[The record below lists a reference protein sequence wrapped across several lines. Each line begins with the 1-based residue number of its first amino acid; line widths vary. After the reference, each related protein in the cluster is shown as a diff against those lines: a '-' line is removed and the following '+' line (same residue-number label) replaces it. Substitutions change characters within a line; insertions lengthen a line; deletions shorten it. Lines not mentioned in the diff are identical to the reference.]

1 MLYSKTLL
9 FIHPMYN
16 NLHLLIP
23 NSQSFSPLPPYP
35 LSNHKSILYQ
45 FMFPPT
51 VQEGSLFCAHPLQH
65 LLFVDCLMM
74 VILTSVRWYFIV
86 VVFLLFLVGGGLAVV
101 CGMQDLSSLIRDQ
114 TCALCSGRT
123 ES

>member
-1 MLYSKTLL
+1 MLYSKTL

-16 NLHLLIP
+16 NLYLLIP
-23 NSQSFSPLPPYP
+23 NSQSFSPLPTHP
-35 LSNHKSILYQ
+35 LSKHKSILYQ
-45 FMFPPT
+45 FVFPPT

-65 LLFVDCLMM
+65 FLFVDFLMM
-74 VILTSVRWYFIV
+74 AILTSVRWYFIV
-86 VVFLLFLVGGGLAVV
+86 VVLFVCLFFGGFG
-101 CGMQDLSSLIRDQ
+101 CGMWHAGLSSLIRDQ